1 MAVEQAEASE
11 KYTVEH
17 TATSWQQQL
26 QYDHSAEVERAGER
40 ERERC
45 AARQRRCTNNA
56 AVLIDAHTCTVLRR
70 KKTEKRQDARRIWSD
85 DCSIQLMESAEASVQ
100 LQRCGGRH
108 FLPRCSSCWKRT
120 EELWFYRNDD
130 LPITVM

>member
-70 KKTEKRQDARRIWSD
+70 KKLKNAKMLGEYGVTIA
-85 DCSIQLMESAEASVQ
+85 L
-100 LQRCGGRH
+100 
-108 FLPRCSSCWKRT
+108 F
-120 EELWFYRNDD
+120 N
-130 LPITVM
+130 